1 MLSNKIF
8 ELISFRHNNND
19 GQKTEEFFIYERS
32 IGGKQKELILMKV
45 PQLNII
51 SKGPGNSPLL
61 LLKL

>member
-1 MLSNKIF
+1 MFSNKIF
-8 ELISFRHNNND
+8 ELISFHHNDD
-19 GQKTEEFFIYERS
+19 GQTTEEIFIYERS
-32 IGGKQKELILMKV
+32 IGGKQKELILMRV